1 MKVTVV
7 VLCTGVLFVLATGC
21 RPNEAAYIVREN
33 SFRKT
38 SAYPGSAYVATV
50 PPEATKTKERYR
62 WALKERFN

>member
-1 MKVTVV
+1 M
-7 VLCTGVLFVLATGC
+7 LATGC